1 MDASREMLFREY
13 DETRESARHNST
25 ARAQYLGFA
34 FTLMFASAAYLGSV
48 ARDGGL
54 THAWRAATAALVL
67 WVVAVVSCLTFIA
80 IAKFGRVLEHQSY
93 VRGRI
98 RDHFLEVDQQELV
111 RAKEIKV
118 TIKDPYPHPL
128 FTVQR
133 SAEATLELGGLL
145 AIAGQ
150 VALAIRFSV
159 IDASLASR
167 IVLWLLAAT
176 SLAFALLI
184 SLRKNDFL
192 VLAEEIEPGHPGR

>member
-1 MDASREMLFREY
+1 MLFREY
-13 DETRESARHNST
+13 DEMRESARHNST
-25 ARAQYLGFA
+25 ARAQYLGFF
-34 FTLMFASAAYLGSV
+34 FTVMFASVAYLGSV

-54 THAWRAATAALVL
+54 THAWRAATASLVL
-67 WVVAVVSCLTFIA
+67 WVVTVMSCLTFIA

-98 RDHFLEVDQQELV
+98 RDHFLAAEQRELL
-111 RAKEIKV
+111 RAKRIKV
-118 TIKDPYPHPL
+118 TKGDPYPHAL

-159 IDASLASR
+159 VDASPAAR
-167 IVLWLLAAT
+167 IVLWLLAGT
-176 SLAFALLI
+176 SLACALLVW
-184 SLRKNDFL
+184 LHKKDFL
-192 VLAEEIEPGHPGR
+192 VLSEEIEPGHPGRS